1 MTFIKIKTKNRLDI
15 KFLLIII
22 LQLYVGCESN
32 PVHGKNGMVVSTN
45 HHASRVGIDIMKM
58 DGNAVD
64 AAVAVGFALAVTS
77 SSNGNIGGG
86 GFMVTRFTNG
96 KTFTLDYREMAPAKA
111 HRDIYL
117 DENKDV
123 IEGKSLIG
131 HFASGIPGSVDGLLK
146 AWRDHGSG
154 NISRSQLL
162 APAIKLAENGFDL
175 SHYEANRFN
184 QNKRLLSQHPET
196 KRIFTRNDR
205 KWEKGDIFYQK
216 DLAETLKRIAT
227 DGRNGFY
234 KGKTAEL
241 IVAEMTKVGGW
252 MTFDDLDNYVSKYR
266 DPIKG
271 SFNEFDI
278 ISMGPPSSGGILLV
292 HMLNM
297 FNEIENIDSALPIDL
312 SFNATNYIHVLTE
325 IERRAYADRAEH
337 LGDADFWNVPVD
349 MLLSQSY
356 AKERVSN
363 IDLSRAT
370 SSQDVKYGFSP
381 IKESEE
387 TTHYS
392 VVDKDGNAVSVTTT
406 INYGYGSGVTIT
418 GGGFLMNN
426 EMDDFSSK
434 PGVPNI
440 FGLLGNEA
448 NAIEPMKR
456 PLSSMTPTIILKHGK
471 PYLILGT
478 PGGATIITT
487 VLQNILNVVKH
498 NMNIKEAVSSPRFHS
513 QWQPDLIYYEE
524 NTLTSAII
532 GALKSRGHHMEIR
545 GKIGEANGIL
555 INEKGYWGGADSR
568 GENTAIGY

>member
-1 MTFIKIKTKNRLDI
+1 MKTKNRLDI
-15 KFLLIII
+15 KILLIII
-22 LQLYVGCESN
+22 LQLFVGCESN

-45 HHASRVGIDIMKM
+45 RHASQVGIDILKKG
-58 DGNAVD
+58 GNAVD
-64 AAVAVGFALAVTS
+64 AAAAVGFALAVTS

-86 GFMVTRFTNG
+86 GFMATRFTNG

-117 DENKDV
+117 DENNDV

-131 HFASGIPGSVDGLLK
+131 HFASGVPGSVDGLLK

-162 APAIKLAENGFDL
+162 APAIKLAEKGFDL

-241 IVAEMTKVGGW
+241 IVAEMTKAGGW
-252 MTFDDLDNYVSKYR
+252 MTFDDLENYVSKYR

-349 MLLSQSY
+349 MLLSPSY
-356 AKERVSN
+356 AKERASN

-406 INYGYGSGVTIT
+406 INYGYGSGVTVT
-418 GGGFLMNN
+418 GAGFLMNN

-440 FGLLGNEA
+440 YGLLGTEA

-513 QWQPDLIYYEE
+513 QWQPDVIYYEE

-532 GALKSRGHHMEIR
+532 GALKSKGHHMEIR
-545 GKIGEANGIL
+545 GKIGEANGIM